1 LIVQLANRLC
11 NADKSHIVTYLAPQ
25 VRDLVFRMKH
35 TLDEVEKLNKQ
46 EAWQLLRGERVD
58 MQDTI
63 DVDDDGV
70 HVNPFMAAM
79 RQDDA
84 AEVDDFDDQKN

>member
-1 LIVQLANRLC
+1 
-11 NADKSHIVTYLAPQ
+11 
-25 VRDLVFRMKH
+25 MKH
-35 TLDEVEKLNKQ
+35 ALDEVEKPNKH
-46 EAWQLLRGERVD
+46 EAWQLLRGGRVD
-58 MQDTI
+58 MQDNI

-70 HVNPFMAAM
+70 PVNPFMGAM

>member
-1 LIVQLANRLC
+1 M
-11 NADKSHIVTYLAPQ
+11 APQ

-70 HVNPFMAAM
+70 PVNPFMTAM
-79 RQDDA
+79 RQRRCS
-84 AEVDDFDDQKN
+84 

>member
-11 NADKSHIVTYLAPQ
+11 NADKSHIVTYLH

-46 EAWQLLRGERVD
+46 EVWQLLRGERVD

-63 DVDDDGV
+63 DDGV
-70 HVNPFMAAM
+70 PVNPFMAAM